1 MEENMSTT
9 EQTRLDYRKITPFI
23 GTEILADKATLLR
36 GEHASEIRRLL
47 EETGVLVFP
56 KIDFTDEEQITFTTT
71 LGKFA
76 KELKGEEIY
85 KVSLDKGQN
94 STAEYLKGAFLWH
107 IDGTMSPMPILA
119 SLLASKVRAPE
130 GGDTDFCNTY
140 AAYDALSDADKEM
153 LAGKRAIH
161 TLAASQLDVEP
172 EPTTAKL
179 REWLSFGKNELPL
192 VWTHRSGR
200 KSLVIGATAHFVVGM
215 GTLESKELLVRLRD
229 HATQPQFSYRHVWSD
244 GDAVMWD
251 NTGTMHRATAY
262 ALDSGRMLHRTKLE
276 GEEPF
281 AA

>member
-1 MEENMSTT
+1 MMTIAEN
-9 EQTRLDYRKITPFI
+9 TRLAYRKISPHI
-23 GTEILADKATLLR
+23 GIEILADKATLLS
-36 GEHASEIRRLL
+36 GVHAKEIRRLL
-47 EETGVLVFP
+47 EEGGVLVFP
-56 KIDFTDEEQITFTTT
+56 KIDFNDAEQIDFTAT

-76 KELKGEEIY
+76 KELRGEDIY

-94 STAEYLKGAFLWH
+94 STAEYLKGAFFWH

-140 AAYDALSDADKEM
+140 AAYDALSDEDKLRLVGLKAM
-153 LAGKRAIH
+153 H
-161 TLAASQLDVEP
+161 TLASSQLEVDP
-172 EPTTAKL
+172 QPTLAKY
-179 REWLSFGKNELPL
+179 REWRSLGKNELPL

-200 KSLVIGATAHFVVGM
+200 KSLVIGNTAHYIIGM
-215 GTLESKELLVRLRD
+215 DPLESEELLIRLRE
-229 HATQPQFSYRHVWSD
+229 HATQPKFSYRHVWAD

-251 NTGTMHRATAY
+251 NTGTMHRATPY
-262 ALDSGRMLHRTKLE
+262 ALDSGRILHRTKLE

>member
-1 MEENMSTT
+1 MATT
-9 EQTRLDYRKITPFI
+9 EKTRLEYQKITPNI
-23 GTEILADKATLLR
+23 GIEILADKPTLLS
-36 GEHASEIRRLL
+36 GVHAAEIRRLL
-47 EETGVLVFP
+47 EEGGVLVFP
-56 KIDFTDEEQITFTTT
+56 KINFSDEEQIAFTTT

-76 KELKGEEIY
+76 KELRGEEIY
-85 KVSLDKGQN
+85 KITLDKGQN
-94 STAEYLKGAFLWH
+94 ATAEYLKGAFFWH

-140 AAYDALSDADKEM
+140 AAYDALSDEDKKM
-153 LAGKRAIH
+153 LVGKKAMH
-161 TLAASQLDVEP
+161 TLASSQLEVDP
-172 EPTTAKL
+172 QPTLAKY
-179 REWLSFGKNELPL
+179 REWRAMGTNELPL

-200 KSLVIGATAHFVVGM
+200 KSLVIGNTAHYVIGM
-215 GTLESKELLVRLRD
+215 DPLESEELLIRLRD

-251 NTGTMHRATAY
+251 NTGTMHRATPY

>member
-1 MEENMSTT
+1 MNTT
-9 EQTRLDYRKITPFI
+9 EQTRLEYRKIKPLI
-23 GTEILADKATLLR
+23 GTEILADKATLLS
-36 GEHASEIRRLL
+36 GVHAGEIRRRL

-56 KIDFTDEEQITFTTT
+56 KIDFNDEEQIAFTTT
-71 LGKFA
+71 LGTFA

-94 STAEYLKGAFLWH
+94 STAEYLKGAFFWH

-140 AAYDALSDADKEM
+140 AAYDALSDEDKAM

-161 TLAASQLDVEP
+161 TLASSQLEVDP
-172 EPTTAKL
+172 QPSLAKY
-179 REWLSFGKNELPL
+179 REWRAYGKNELPL

-200 KSLVIGATAHFVVGM
+200 KSLVIGNTAHHVVGM
-215 GTLESKELLVRLRD
+215 DPLESEELLIRLRD
-229 HATQPQFSYRHVWSD
+229 HATQPEFSYRHVWSD

-251 NTGTMHRATAY
+251 NTGTMHRATPY
-262 ALDSGRMLHRTKLE
+262 ALDCGRMLHRTKLE